1 MGVKWIIENYGK
13 GISICAYIGG
23 FFLVALGI
31 LGDVTLEL
39 FGFTT
44 GLGIIA
50 IGVSFI
56 ALGGSI
62 SSEQKMMALTKLN
75 FYEKMAMMEGY
86 KMDLHCGDSVKLF
99 LNKCQYDIKA
109 ESALKPWADK
119 EDMNKL
125 MESITQ
131 IIECAQKKNRD
142 ANGAY
147 TEDICNLIEIALE
160 VDPKNEV
167 LQNLKSKCP
176 PSWQIERK

>member
-1 MGVKWIIENYGK
+1 MRVKRIIENYGK
-13 GISICAYIGG
+13 GISICACIGG

-31 LGDVTLEL
+31 LGDVKLEL

-62 SSEQKMMALTKLN
+62 SSEQKMMAITKLN
-75 FYEKMAMMEGY
+75 FYEKMAMIEDYMGCF
-86 KMDLHCGDSVKLF
+86 CGKDGFETLLKRIR
-99 LNKCQYDIKA
+99 YDINA
-109 ESALKPWADK
+109 ESALKPWADR
-119 EDMNKL
+119 ESLEKL
-125 MESITQ
+125 ITSLIQ
-131 IIECAQKKNRD
+131 IIECAQKKDRD

-160 VDPKNEV
+160 INPENKV
-167 LQNLKSKCP
+167 LQDLKSKCP
-176 PSWQIERK
+176 PSWQIGRW